1 MLGGDG
7 TRSVKPKHF
16 IVGLGCLLL
25 LGGVATWF
33 VVPTSP
39 QSVGPRSHGISAS
52 LVGYTNVAAGI
63 PAATY
68 ASTNP
73 TTGRFAILRVR
84 NPTRRYFFCYFGPI
98 VLLPADASRPDPI
111 QMRKSQ
117 TDVFD
122 LPPHGSAII
131 AVPEPQIAGKWQSV
145 VVLCNR
151 RSYSRWQWPL
161 VQLVQKV
168 GIYGVLEYLDGSNR
182 SWFAVTQEIAR

>member
-1 MLGGDG
+1 
-7 TRSVKPKHF
+7 VKPKHF

-33 VVPTSP
+33 AVLTSLRLA
-39 QSVGPRSHGISAS
+39 GPRSHGISAS
-52 LVGYTNVAAGI
+52 LLGYTNVAVGM

-84 NPTRRYFFCYFGPI
+84 NPTRRDFFCYFGPI
-98 VLLPADASRPDPI
+98 VLRPADGSRPDAI
-111 QMRKSQ
+111 QLRKSQ

-131 AVPEPQIAGKWQSV
+131 AVPEPQTAGKWQFI
-145 VVLCNR
+145 VVLCHR
-151 RSYSRWQWPL
+151 HSYSRWQWPL

-168 GIYGVLEYLDGSNR
+168 GLYGVLEYLDGSNR
-182 SWFAVTQEIAR
+182 SWFAVTPEIAR